1 VKLLLDENLS
11 VRLKDSLSALYPGT
25 EHVHNVHLGGSDD
38 AAVWDYAKQ
47 HGFTIV
53 SKDSDFAERS
63 VLDMN
68 PPKIIWIRLGNCS
81 TADVEQLL
89 RSAHETIRTFIEE
102 DEETCLLLGR
112 AQPSPIQSV

>member
-11 VRLKDSLSALYPGT
+11 VQLTLSLSTLYPGS
-25 EHVHNVHLGGSDD
+25 EHVHNVHLGSSTDT
-38 AAVWDYAKQ
+38 AIWNYAKQ
-47 HGFTIV
+47 HGFAIV

-63 VLDMN
+63 VLERD

-81 TADVEQLL
+81 TADVDQLL

-112 AQPSPIQSV
+112 T

>member
-11 VRLKDSLSALYPGT
+11 VQLQLTVSLSALYPGS
-25 EHVHNVHLGGSDD
+25 EQVHNVHLGSSNDD
-38 AAVWDYAKQ
+38 AIWDYAKQ
-47 HGFTIV
+47 HGFAIV

-63 VLDMN
+63 VLERD

-81 TADVEQLL
+81 TADVEHLL
-89 RSAHETIRTFIEE
+89 CSAHETIRSFIEE

-112 AQPSPIQSV
+112 A

>member
-11 VRLKDSLSALYPGT
+11 LRLKDSLSTLYPGS
-25 EHVHNVHLGGSDD
+25 EHVHNVHLGSSNDG
-38 AAVWDYAKQ
+38 AIWDYAKQ

-63 VLDMN
+63 VLETD

-81 TADVEQLL
+81 TTDVEQLL
-89 RSAHETIRTFIEE
+89 RSTHETIRIFIEE
-102 DEETCLLLGR
+102 DKETCLLLG
-112 AQPSPIQSV
+112 